1 MKNFTL
7 NPFVKLYLAWLVFVF
22 FSTELFSY
30 LTIISRPS
38 IVAANLIFFSTYVF
52 SQRQELFASILSLRT
67 LEFIKSKSNLLILL
81 ILSLIFIQGF
91 FSAPNTT
98 DSMTYHIT
106 RVMYWI
112 QDQTVYQ
119 NLIRSSHDFMPPF
132 GEYIFLHLYLL
143 AGGDRLLSYSSWLAF
158 AVSIYLSGAIAFK
171 METPEKVIKLTRLFV
186 VAIPIAVM
194 QASSTQVDL
203 ITNVLA
209 LFGLYFTLNLIE
221 RANIKDSLILAI
233 ITGMGVM
240 VKAPFVFHIFIP
252 LGLLALLKLPHLK
265 KEIYI
270 FLIILLVSLLMQ
282 RHYLH
287 NNFNLYGNFFGL
299 DLAGQQNRY
308 VNDRFDLPALTSNV
322 IRNSFNQFPVPIFA
336 SVTEDSLARFLN
348 LIGTDIQDP
357 LTTYPG
363 HEFHVQPVVY
373 PQEDIVSSPV
383 HLVLIILGAI
393 FLYKSRKQVKNFK
406 IVSLVLILTIASYT
420 LFAYVLK
427 YEPYH
432 PRLQIPH
439 LAFGTI
445 GSVTILSSYKWGTKL
460 LNILLMPAI
469 ILAFALIFLNVLRPY
484 ISYSSF
490 YDLVKAY
497 SPPTAAVPEAF
508 YEKPRLMQY
517 FNARPYLYAPYNNVA
532 DLVASKPGDKHIVLN
547 LFHDEF
553 EYPLWALLKSKNVN
567 FRIQQ
572 NKFVKSP
579 IPENA
584 LILSTLEEPVNIDGY
599 NTQCYKTEIE
609 YGYVCLSTPI
619 SR

>member
-30 LTIISRPS
+30 LTIVSGTS
-38 IVAANLIFFSTYVF
+38 IVTANLIFFSMYILF
-52 SQRQELFASILSLRT
+52 QRKELLASILSLRSF
-67 LEFIKSKSNLLILL
+67 EFVKNKSNLLILL
-81 ILSLIFIQGF
+81 ILTLIFIQGF

-132 GEYIFLHLYLL
+132 GEYIFLHIYLL
-143 AGGDRLLSYSSWLAF
+143 AGGDRLLSSSAWLAF
-158 AVSIYLSGAIAFK
+158 AVSIYLSGVIAFRVGAS
-171 METPEKVIKLTRLFV
+171 EKVIKLTRLFTA
-186 VAIPIAVM
+186 AIPIAVM

-209 LFGLYFTLNLIE
+209 LFGLYFALNLIE

-233 ITGMGVM
+233 ITGMGLM

-252 LGLLALLKLPHLK
+252 MGLLGLLKLPRLK

-270 FLIILLVSLLMQ
+270 FLIIMLVSLLMQ

-308 VNDRFDLPALTSNV
+308 VNDRFDPAALTSNV
-322 IRNSFNQFPVPIFA
+322 IRNSFNQFPVPIFTSA
-336 SVTEDSLARFLN
+336 TENALAWSLN

-406 IVSLVLILTIASYT
+406 IVSLIFILTITSYFI
-420 LFAYVLK
+420 FAYVLK

-439 LAFGTI
+439 FTFGTI
-445 GSVTILSSYKWGTKL
+445 AAVIVLSSYKWGTKL
-460 LNILLMPAI
+460 LNILLPPAL
-469 ILAFALIFLNVLRPY
+469 ILAIALILLNVLRPY
-484 ISYSSF
+484 ISYNSF
-490 YDLVKAY
+490 YNLVKAY

-508 YEKPRLMQY
+508 YEKPRPMQY
-517 FNARPYLYAPYNNVA
+517 FNARPYLYTPYNNVV
-532 DLVASKPGDKHIVLN
+532 DLIASKPGDKYIVLN

-567 FRIQQ
+567 FKIQQ

-579 IPENA
+579 IPEKA
-584 LILSTLEEPVNIDGY
+584 LILTTLEEPVNIDGY

-609 YGYVCLSTPI
+609 YGYVCLSSPI
-619 SR
+619 AR